1 MMSEEY
7 YYYKE
12 RCSELESELAA
23 AKKTIVKLNG
33 ILYAVQTAVR
43 SRNVADTPSV
53 LESIAY
59 IVYGWEK

>member
-1 MMSEEY
+1 MSDEY

-12 RCSELESELAA
+12 RCSELESELAFA
-23 AKKTIVKLNG
+23 NKTIVKLNRT
-33 ILYAVQTAVR
+33 LYDVKMAVK
-43 SRNVADTPSV
+43 SRNVADTASV

>member
-1 MMSEEY
+1 MSEDY

-12 RCSELESELAA
+12 RCSELESELALA
-23 AKKTIVKLNG
+23 NKTIVKLNRT
-33 ILYAVQTAVR
+33 LYDVNMAVK
-43 SRNVADTPSV
+43 SRNVTDTGSV